1 MQSID
6 TGQGHRAIDERGPTR
21 AGEVSLEFRG
31 VKQVPED
38 GRYGSAARLFTMWV
52 KMNPSMFFVGALAG
66 APFIG
71 LGLVPALC
79 AVILANVLG
88 GVLTGLFAVLGC
100 RTGVPQ
106 LQESRL
112 AFRRAVSLPSTL
124 QWVTQ
129 IGFEAL
135 TLLFAAESL
144 VVLFNIPFVA
154 GAVIALV
161 CMGVISLLGYEVIHS
176 FQKVVT
182 GVFLVLFAIITA
194 SIVRKNPTVVQSA
207 HGGVAVGSFFLML
220 AIALGIALFCTTAS
234 DYSRYLP
241 QRTPGYKIVLA
252 VAGGIVV
259 SMTWIESLG
268 IVSSPLLHGAS
279 TMQGVYSITGGGALG
294 EVAMAAMALGA
305 ISIMVLTDYS
315 GALAAQSA
323 GVNILRPLVTA
334 ISALVAFGVAMWLH
348 SGDVSTKFEDVLLL
362 ITYWVT
368 PWAAIVIVD
377 WLSHGRRM
385 TRDSLSKLLSAPL
398 RSLGEGRQA
407 VAAVVALVVG
417 FVVALPFSDTGLD
430 TTISKSVPALS
441 WLFGG
446 LSRHYLHGG
455 DLDFYVGFVVAGVIY
470 AVSLRLMRARVTAKT
485 ATTAYAVPDAG
496 PRPVLP
502 TSPAGKH

>member
-1 MQSID
+1 MRSSD
-6 TGQGHRAIDERGPTR
+6 HTQGTQLTDERGPTR

-38 GRYGSAARLFTMWV
+38 SRYGSAGRLFTMWV

-79 AVILANVLG
+79 AVVLANVLG
-88 GVLTGLFAVLGC
+88 GLLTGLFAVLGC

-112 AFRRAVSLPSTL
+112 AFRRAVSLPSAL

-144 VVLFNIPFVA
+144 VVLFGIPFAA

-176 FQKVVT
+176 FQKGIT
-182 GVFLVLFAIITA
+182 GIFVVLFAILTI
-194 SIVRKNPTVVQSA
+194 SIIRKNPTVTQST
-207 HGGVAVGSFFLML
+207 HGGVAVGSFFLLL
-220 AIALGIALFCTTAS
+220 AIALGIALFCTSAS

-241 QRTPGYKIVLA
+241 QGTPAHKIVLA
-252 VAGGIVV
+252 VAGGLLL

-268 IVSSPLLHGAS
+268 IVASSLLKGSS
-279 TMQGVYSITGGGALG
+279 TMQGVYAIVGGGALG
-294 EVAMAAMALGA
+294 EIAMVAMALGA

-323 GVNILRPLVTA
+323 GVNLLRPLITI
-334 ISALVAFGVAMWLH
+334 ISALIAFGVALWLH
-348 SGDVSTKFEDVLLL
+348 SGNVSGKFEDVLLL
-362 ITYWVT
+362 ISYWVT

-377 WLSHGRRM
+377 WLASGHRM
-385 TRDSLSKLLSAPL
+385 ERDVLSRVFSAPL
-398 RSLGEGRQA
+398 RRLGNGAQALAAA
-407 VAAVVALVVG
+407 VALIVG
-417 FVVALPFSDTGLD
+417 FGVALPFSDTTFD
-430 TTISKSVPALS
+430 ATVSRNVPWLS
-441 WLFGG
+441 WLFGSV
-446 LSRHYLHGG
+446 SRNNLHGA
-455 DLDFYVGFVVAGVIY
+455 DLDFYVGFVVAGLLYGAWLLIDRRSSGRERGT
-470 AVSLRLMRARVTAKT
+470 ADARA
-485 ATTAYAVPDAG
+485 AVPEEAPFGVDVRA
-496 PRPVLP
+496 
-502 TSPAGKH
+502 